1 MKVSIVLPTYNRAP
15 VVGRAIKSV
24 LDQTF
29 QDFELIVVDD
39 SSTDNTR
46 SVVESI
52 HDPRVRYV
60 AHEKNRGL
68 AAGRNTGARAAR
80 APYIANQDSDDVWDR
95 HKLKREVAV
104 LDTADAHVGVV
115 YSRIEKDFGD
125 GKKEYI
131 PSDER
136 GTSGDIHERLLRG
149 NFITM
154 QAALMKKE
162 CFENVGGFDE
172 SLQALQDWDFWIRVS
187 AHYEFVYVPEVG
199 VHVAISSDSITKNK
213 KKRLEAR
220 SRIIE
225 KHREELQ
232 RHPRILA
239 HHVFRVGHAYAL
251 SGDMSR
257 ARKYLRE
264 AWALSFFSFSYAGAF
279 LSTLFGSSRLYRVLA
294 RFV

>member
-1 MKVSIVLPTYNRAP
+1 MKVSIVLPTYNRAH
-15 VVGRAIKSV
+15 VIGRAIKSV

-39 SSTDNTR
+39 GSTDNTH
-46 SVVESI
+46 SVVESA

-68 AAGRNTGARAAR
+68 SAGRNTGARAAR
-80 APYIANQDSDDVWDR
+80 ATYIANQDSDDVWDR
-95 HKLKREVAV
+95 DKLKREVAA
-104 LDTADAHVGVV
+104 LDAAGAHVGVV
-115 YSRIEKDFGD
+115 YSRIEKDFSD

-136 GTSGDIHERLLRG
+136 GTSGDIHERLLKG

-162 CFENVGGFDE
+162 CFEKVGGFDE

-187 AHYEFVYVPEVG
+187 AYYEFVYVPEVG
-199 VHVAISSDSITKNK
+199 VRVAISSDSITRNK

-225 KHREELQ
+225 KHREEL
-232 RHPRILA
+232 RRYPRILA
-239 HHVFRVGHAYAL
+239 HHVFRAGHAYAL

-257 ARKYLRE
+257 ARQYLRE

-279 LSTLFGSSRLYRVLA
+279 LSALFGSSRLYRVLA
-294 RFV
+294 RFM